1 MNYHT
6 VSPDTHTHTYI
17 SSRSLSLSL
26 SLSLSHTHTYI
37 QVLDHARQLETQNQ
51 GLTRTVEE
59 LHTRVADLETALAA
73 SNAETVAAALR
84 AVGAT
89 SLGTA
94 DSGTGGR
101 AGKKRVSKIVPS
113 IRGGVGPPPPPVI
126 GGGPPP
132 PPAIG
137 GGPPPP
143 PMMGG
148 GPGGPPPPP
157 PGPPGPPG
165 APPRLGGGRG
175 VGGGGLLPA
184 GVALPAKVNP
194 AVPLRALF
202 WNKLPNN
209 KLMGTVWV
217 DWHVAESKGRGGG
230 EGVAFDLR
238 KLEASFA
245 KKVSGQDSKAR
256 TPAGTNEGA
265 GAGGKPRKAVSLL
278 DGKRQQ
284 NGGITMARL
293 RLDGAALRA
302 ALVAVNLEVLT
313 VDKVK
318 AVGQLVP
325 TAEEAHTLAEHDA
338 SNPATVP
345 PLDALMLTL
354 SEFPRLKPRLDAMT
368 FRHNFAEKCGEI
380 AASIG
385 SLGKA
390 VDAVRGSTAI
400 KTVLMTVL
408 HVGNHMNGGTNRG
421 QCIGFKVRLYTL
433 SVSLRGL
440 CQGGLP
446 SSTLARKV
454 RGGDGC
460 CEGRHRSRGEWLQ
473 CEVGRLRK
481 QVTPLS
487 QLGAGHSSRHG
498 PPRPA
503 TTIHPL
509 HDMSV
514 YPSAPPF

>member
-1 MNYHT
+1 MNYH
-6 VSPDTHTHTYI
+6 PCLRTHTHTI
-17 SSRSLSLSL
+17 THTHRLVLSLALALSLSLSLPLSFSLSLSL
-26 SLSLSHTHTYI
+26 SLTHI

-101 AGKKRVSKIVPS
+101 VGKKRMSKMVASP
-113 IRGGVGPPPPPVI
+113 RGGAGPPPPPVI

-175 VGGGGLLPA
+175 GGGVGLLPA

-217 DWHVAESKGRGGG
+217 DWHVAESKGGGEGGG

-245 KKVSGQDSKAR
+245 KKVSGQESKAR
-256 TPAGTNEGA
+256 TPAGANEGA

-318 AVGQLVP
+318 AVGQLLP

-368 FRHNFAEKCGEI
+368 FRHNFAEKCDEI
-380 AASIG
+380 SASIG

-433 SVSLRGL
+433 SDSPRGL
-440 CQGGLP
+440 AVKHA
-446 SSTLARKV
+446 S
-454 RGGDGC
+454 
-460 CEGRHRSRGEWLQ
+460 
-473 CEVGRLRK
+473 
-481 QVTPLS
+481 
-487 QLGAGHSSRHG
+487 
-498 PPRPA
+498 
-503 TTIHPL
+503 
-509 HDMSV
+509 
-514 YPSAPPF
+514 